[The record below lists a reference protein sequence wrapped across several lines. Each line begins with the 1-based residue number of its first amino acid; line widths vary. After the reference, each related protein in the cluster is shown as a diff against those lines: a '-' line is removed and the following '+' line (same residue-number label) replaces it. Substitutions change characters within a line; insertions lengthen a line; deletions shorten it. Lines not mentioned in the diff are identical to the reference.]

1 MKVIIEYLKWL
12 QGRKTYLLS
21 LAALLYAV
29 SGWYIGQID
38 QATALNMVWAALTAA
53 ALRAGI
59 AKNN

>member
-1 MKVIIEYLKWL
+1 MITDFYQWL

-59 AKNN
+59 ARNN

>member
-1 MKVIIEYLKWL
+1 MITDFYQWL